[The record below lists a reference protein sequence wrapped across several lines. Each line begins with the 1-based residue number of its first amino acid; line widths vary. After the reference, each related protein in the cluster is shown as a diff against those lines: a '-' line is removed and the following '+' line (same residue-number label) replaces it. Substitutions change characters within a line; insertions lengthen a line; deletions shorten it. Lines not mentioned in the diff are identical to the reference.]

1 MTKRRIRIILIL
13 ITSCIAILIV
23 SSTFG
28 RELYEGRGQSLASFG
43 LVHFSGYLFF
53 LLMPV
58 ELAYIYY
65 LSFFSE
71 WVMIVVALSTATVA
85 QIIDYYI
92 GLSMSSAVVN
102 NLVGEKRILNA
113 EKHIQKYGSLTIFIF
128 NLFPLS
134 SPVISVAA
142 GMLKF
147 RFKVF
152 IIYSLAGLIIKYIL
166 LSLIF

>member
-1 MTKRRIRIILIL
+1 MTRRRTRIILIL
-13 ITSCIAILIV
+13 ITTCIAILIV
-23 SSTFG
+23 SSTLG

-71 WVMIVVALSTATVA
+71 WEMLVVALSTATAA

-92 GLSMSSAVVN
+92 GLSMSTAIIN
-102 NLVGEKRILNA
+102 NLVGEKRVLNA
-113 EKHIQKYGSLTIFIF
+113 EKHILKYGSLTILIF

-134 SPVISVAA
+134 SSVISVAA

-152 IIYSLAGLIIKYIL
+152 IIYSSVGLIVKYL
-166 LSLIF
+166 VLTLIF

>member
-1 MTKRRIRIILIL
+1 LIL

-71 WVMIVVALSTATVA
+71 WEMITVALATSTAA

-92 GLSMSSAVVN
+92 GLSISTAIVN
-102 NLVGEKRILNA
+102 NLVGEKRILKA

-147 RFKVF
+147 RFKIF
-152 IIYSLAGLIIKYIL
+152 IFYSSAGLIVKYL
-166 LSLIF
+166 VLTLIF

>member
-1 MTKRRIRIILIL
+1 MTKRRTRIILIL

-23 SSTFG
+23 SSTLG

-65 LSFFSE
+65 LNFFNE
-71 WVMIVVALSTATVA
+71 WEMISVALATATTA
-85 QIIDYYI
+85 QIVDYYI
-92 GLSMSSAVVN
+92 GLWMSTAIIN

-113 EKHIQKYGSLTIFIF
+113 EKHIQKYGSLTILIF

-134 SPVISVAA
+134 SSVISVAA

-147 RFKVF
+147 RFKIF
-152 IIYSLAGLIIKYIL
+152 ILYSTVGLIIKYIVL
-166 LSLIF
+166 TLIF

>member
-1 MTKRRIRIILIL
+1 MTQRRTRIILIL
-13 ITSCIAILIV
+13 LTSCTAILIV
-23 SSTFG
+23 SATFG

-65 LSFFSE
+65 LSFFSQWE
-71 WVMIVVALSTATVA
+71 MIVVALTTATAA

-92 GLSMSSAVVN
+92 GLSMSTAIVN

-113 EKHIQKYGSLTIFIF
+113 EKHILKYGSLTIFIF

-134 SPVISVAA
+134 SSVISVAA
-142 GMLKF
+142 GMVKF
-147 RFKVF
+147 RFKNF
-152 IIYSLAGLIIKYIL
+152 IIYSSVGLIIKYVVL
-166 LSLIF
+166 TMVF